1 MIPIRDLFESHLT
14 VSDLDRSIHF
24 YRDVLGLAEA
34 NIIRERRVAFLWIGA
49 PGKAMLG
56 LWETGSGPQRMTQHV
71 AFKVEKDD
79 VLASLNALRQAGI
92 TPLDFDSQPTD
103 EPVVLCWMPAVA
115 IYFHDP
121 DGNLLE
127 FLAMLP
133 QAARPELGVVK
144 WNSFVAQRH

>member
-1 MIPIRDLFESHLT
+1 MIAIRDLFESHLT
-14 VSDLDRSIHF
+14 VSDLDRSIQF
-24 YRDVLGLAEA
+24 YRDVLGLPLAH
-34 NIIRERRVAFLWIGA
+34 IVPERRVAFFWIGA

-56 LWETGSGPQRMTQHV
+56 LWETGSGPQKMTQHV
-71 AFKVEKDD
+71 AFKVEVND

-92 TPLDFDSQPTD
+92 TPLDFDSKPTD

-133 QAARPELGVVK
+133 QSPRPGLGVVP
-144 WNSFVAQRH
+144 WSSWSR